1 MTIKRPHPS
10 AGTSP
15 SISAPA
21 AAPAKAAPPKAR
33 AALQSAANSDKV
45 PFGLSF
51 KQSIETVAMERA
63 REAVARGTATPAQ
76 VGMVTAMGGAKFA
89 GPTVSRIREAA
100 ESAQNVV
107 EKNPKVTVWTKENRV
122 RSSDQTMV
130 VDLPREVVLT
140 PEGVKVML
148 VHVSGEKPI
157 ATVQGHAPF
166 AERPN
171 VPSDA
176 FVQSQTAHTL
186 ATFLG
191 KLESMKLDLASVYK
205 DRSNFNGVIRVF
217 VNAMDILN
225 AAYVPGKN
233 IYFFGNHKGTF
244 PLAADKDTVVHEAS
258 HGLLEHLVPGLVRG
272 DGEGGA
278 WHEAF
283 GDLMAC
289 LYHRNPGLGEDL
301 GTFLVEQGKAPEEMR
316 GGIRRVDNRQALDPE
331 VTEVHDRGLVYSG
344 LMWSTAGKLAQMLGN
359 EEQAADIML
368 GAIVKANFYI
378 TTQNPTSSD
387 IVRALAE
394 GMRVHLA
401 KHAPQAAAPLIKAML
416 EEAKTR
422 HMLDVALTPA
432 LEGKAQAAN
441 GEDIVKLLGQ
451 VPQIAERKDIA
462 FEILSDRVFDNV
474 RKVTVRPVL
483 TNAAGT
489 LKLPVDD
496 AAVTAVIEDGQVF
509 AMDASTLKI
518 PPKFNLENGLPELA
532 KGVEAA
538 KEIIHSQLLAAAMQG
553 SEGAMRILEAFDTLF
568 SEANL
573 QAEWVVSHGSICV
586 VLSTLAGD
594 FVVDVEAAKVYPR
607 AALTFEDGHRHITA
621 AG

>member
-1 MTIKRPHPS
+1 MTIKRTSPS

-21 AAPAKAAPPKAR
+21 AAPAKAASAKPKV
-33 AALQSAANSDKV
+33 ALQAANSDKI
-45 PFGLSF
+45 PFGLTF
-51 KQSIETVAMERA
+51 KQGIETVAMERA
-63 REAVARGTATPAQ
+63 REAVARGAATPAQ
-76 VGMVTAMGGAKFA
+76 VGMVNAMGGAKFA
-89 GPTVSRIREAA
+89 GPSVSRIREDGD
-100 ESAQNVV
+100 SGQQTI
-107 EKNPKVTVWTKENRV
+107 EKNPKITVWTKENRV
-122 RSSDQTMV
+122 RSGDQTTV
-130 VDLPREVVLT
+130 VELPREVVLT

-148 VHVSGEKPI
+148 LHVSGENAI
-157 ATVQGHAPF
+157 STVQGHAPF
-166 AERPN
+166 AEQAN

-176 FVQSQTAHTL
+176 FVQSQTVHTL
-186 ATFLG
+186 ASFLG
-191 KLESMKLDLASVYK
+191 KLEGMKLDLASVYK

-233 IYFFGNHKGTF
+233 IYFFGNHKKTF

-272 DGEGGA
+272 NGDGGA

-301 GTFLVEQGKAPEEMR
+301 GTFLVQQGEAPEEMR
-316 GGIRRVDNRQALDPE
+316 GGIRRVDNKDVLSPE
-331 VTEVHDRGLVYSG
+331 VKEVHDRGLVYSG
-344 LMWSTAGKLAQMLGN
+344 LMWSTASKLAKMLGN
-359 EEQAADIML
+359 EEQAADIMM
-368 GAIVKANFYI
+368 GAIVKANLYI

-394 GMRVHLA
+394 GMRAHLA
-401 KHAPQAAAPLIKAML
+401 KHAPQAAEPLIKAML
-416 EEAKTR
+416 AEAKER
-422 HMLDVALTPA
+422 QMLNVGLTQA

-441 GEDIVKLLGQ
+441 GEDIVKLLKQ
-451 VPQIAERKDIA
+451 VPQIAERKDIQ

-474 RKVTVRPVL
+474 RKVTVRPVI
-483 TNAAGT
+483 TNATGT

-509 AMDASTLKI
+509 SMDVSTLKI
-518 PPKFNLENGLPELA
+518 PPKYNLENGLPELA

-538 KEIIHSQLLAAAMQG
+538 KEIIQRDLMAAAMQG

-568 SEANL
+568 AEANI
-573 QAEWVVSHGSICV
+573 QAEWVVSRGRICI

-594 FVVDVEAAKVYPR
+594 FVVDVQEGKVWPR
-607 AALTFEDGHRHITA
+607 GALTFESRHRHITA
-621 AG
+621 KN

>member
-1 MTIKRPHPS
+1 MTIKRTSQS

-15 SISAPA
+15 SVSVPA
-21 AAPAKAAPPKAR
+21 AAPANAASTKAKVALR
-33 AALQSAANSDKV
+33 AANTDTI

-51 KQSIETVAMERA
+51 KQGIETVAMERA

-76 VGMVTAMGGAKFA
+76 AGMVNAMGGAKFA
-89 GPTVSRIREAA
+89 GPSVSRIREGG
-100 ESAQNVV
+100 EGGQSVV
-107 EKNPKVTVWTKENRV
+107 ENNPKITVWAKENRV
-122 RSSDQTMV
+122 RSGDQTV
-130 VDLPREVVLT
+130 VAELPRQVALT

-148 VHVSGEKPI
+148 IHVSGEKAI
-157 ATVQGHAPF
+157 STVQGNAPF
-166 AERPN
+166 TEQAN

-176 FVQSQTAHTL
+176 FVQSQTVHTL
-186 ATFLG
+186 ASFLG
-191 KLESMKLDLASVYK
+191 KLEGMKLDLASVYK

-225 AAYVPGKN
+225 AAYVPAKN

-272 DGEGGA
+272 SGEGGA

-301 GTFLVEQGKAPEEMR
+301 GTFLVQQGQAPEEMR
-316 GGIRRVDNRQALDPE
+316 GGIRRVDNTKVLDPKI
-331 VTEVHDRGLVYSG
+331 TEVHDRGLVYSG
-344 LMWSTAGKLAQMLGN
+344 LMWSTAGKLAQILGN
-359 EEQAADIML
+359 EEQAADIMM
-368 GAIVKANFYI
+368 GAIVKANLYI
-378 TTQNPTSSD
+378 TTQSPTSSD
-387 IVRALAE
+387 LVRALAE
-394 GMRVHLA
+394 GMRAHLA
-401 KHAPQAAAPLIKAML
+401 KHAPQAAEPLIKAML
-416 EEAKTR
+416 DEAKAR
-422 HMLDVALTPA
+422 HMLDVGLTPS
-432 LEGKAQAAN
+432 LQGKAKAAN
-441 GEDIVKLLGQ
+441 GEDIVKLLQQ
-451 VPQIAERKDIA
+451 VPQIAERKDIQ

-483 TNAAGT
+483 TNSAGT

-496 AAVTAVIEDGQVF
+496 ATVTAVIEDGEVF
-509 AMDASTLKI
+509 AMDVSTLKI
-518 PPKFNLENGLPELA
+518 PPKYNLENGLPELA

-538 KEIIHSQLLAAAMQG
+538 KEVIRRDLMAAAMQG

-568 SEANL
+568 SEANI
-573 QAEWVVSHGSICV
+573 QAEWVVSHGRICV

-594 FVVDVEAAKVYPR
+594 FVVDLEEGKVFPR
-607 AALTFEDGHRHITA
+607 GALTFESRHRHITA
-621 AG
+621 HN